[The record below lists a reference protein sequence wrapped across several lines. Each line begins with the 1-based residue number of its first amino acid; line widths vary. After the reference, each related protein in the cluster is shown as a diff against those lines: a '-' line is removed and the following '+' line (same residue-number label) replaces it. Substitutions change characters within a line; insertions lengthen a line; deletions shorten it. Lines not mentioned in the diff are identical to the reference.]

1 MIGKTLTI
9 CSFGFQTMLVQVEA
23 DILPGIIGM
32 QIVGLGDNAV
42 KESRERIRSAIIHS
56 GFQFPVKQ
64 IVVNLA
70 PNERRKEG
78 AITEFAIA
86 VSILI
91 ADGQLPQ
98 GFFSDKIL
106 LGSLSLDGSL
116 QKPVGMLA
124 SVIKA
129 SQLKKVKG
137 VILPE
142 SSNPETV
149 IIPDL
154 QVYLVDSLSSLQ
166 KIFSNQLKPGEA
178 CSLKIPPQKIEID
191 MMRVSG
197 LGAAKKGLAY
207 AAIGR
212 HHCLMIGA
220 PGTGKTMLARAT
232 RSILPE
238 MTRDEILETS
248 SIYASAR
255 LITDNLLYH
264 RPFRSPHHTTSDI
277 AIVGGGAKPM
287 PGEVSLSQNGVLFL
301 DELMEFDSRVLQS
314 LREPMEDRKITIS
327 RANGSVTFPA
337 NFQLLAA
344 TNPCRCGY
352 LFSGNRQCNCREV
365 LVENLYR
372 KIIGPFLD
380 RVSIEIETRQNNHG
394 FLLSTPE
401 KNTEYWKNK
410 VTEAYNRMIFRNS
423 NIPNSMLP
431 SKNILQIYTDNK
443 YENLIS
449 SYTKK
454 MLLSNRGLINTLRLG
469 VTIMDFNESDKM
481 KSEYIEEAF
490 GYRVI
495 FHLRQTWLNQC
506 A

>member
-1 MIGKTLTI
+1 
-9 CSFGFQTMLVQVEA
+9 
-23 DILPGIIGM
+23 
-32 QIVGLGDNAV
+32 
-42 KESRERIRSAIIHS
+42 
-56 GFQFPVKQ
+56 
-64 IVVNLA
+64 
-70 PNERRKEG
+70 
-78 AITEFAIA
+78 
-86 VSILI
+86 
-91 ADGQLPQ
+91 
-98 GFFSDKIL
+98 
-106 LGSLSLDGSL
+106 
-116 QKPVGMLA
+116 
-124 SVIKA
+124 
-129 SQLKKVKG
+129 
-137 VILPE
+137 
-142 SSNPETV
+142 
-149 IIPDL
+149 
-154 QVYLVDSLSSLQ
+154 
-166 KIFSNQLKPGEA
+166 
-178 CSLKIPPQKIEID
+178 
-191 MMRVSG
+191 
-197 LGAAKKGLAY
+197 
-207 AAIGR
+207 
-212 HHCLMIGA
+212 
-220 PGTGKTMLARAT
+220 
-232 RSILPE
+232 
-238 MTRDEILETS
+238 
-248 SIYASAR
+248 
-255 LITDNLLYH
+255 
-264 RPFRSPHHTTSDI
+264 
-277 AIVGGGAKPM
+277 
-287 PGEVSLSQNGVLFL
+287 
-301 DELMEFDSRVLQS
+301 MEFDSRVLQS